1 MKAVFIDR
9 DGVINKD
16 PGGWT
21 KHNYVTKW
29 AEFKFLPGALDAL
42 KKLNNNGIKAIL
54 ISNQAGVNKGYFS
67 KKELDE
73 VTDKMLLE
81 IRRNNGNVE
90 DVYYCVHKEEDNCNC
105 RKPKT
110 GLLEK
115 AAGEYGIELNKTY
128 FIGDTKV
135 DIIAGR
141 RVGCKTI
148 FVLSGK
154 TCRLEMEKWRE
165 KPDYIFKDLLDAVNW
180 MLKKEKRR
188 SARAM
193 RRDR

>member
-115 AAGEYGIELNKTY
+115 AAGRYGLKLNKT
-128 FIGDTKV
+128 
-135 DIIAGR
+135 
-141 RVGCKTI
+141 
-148 FVLSGK
+148 
-154 TCRLEMEKWRE
+154 
-165 KPDYIFKDLLDAVNW
+165 
-180 MLKKEKRR
+180 
-188 SARAM
+188 
-193 RRDR
+193 